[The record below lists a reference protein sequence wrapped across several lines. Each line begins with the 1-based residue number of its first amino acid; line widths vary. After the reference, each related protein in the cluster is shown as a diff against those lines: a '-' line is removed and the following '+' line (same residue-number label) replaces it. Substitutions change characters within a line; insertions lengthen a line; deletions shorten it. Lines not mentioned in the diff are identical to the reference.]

1 MAPIYVLGYV
11 RGVSNGLRVDV
22 DYDRRAE
29 LLESFFLSAAPLD
42 DADVPRA
49 LLIAAHPDDETIG
62 AGVLLARRPNFRI
75 VHVTDG
81 SPLNPSDAVAA
92 GCFSREAYAA
102 VRRREA
108 ADAMA
113 AAGIPAD
120 AITNLRFTDQQV
132 AFHLEELTQRILMMI
147 DQIKPEL
154 VLTHAYEGGHPDH
167 DSVALVCHLARCS
180 NPSGSAFFL
189 CEFTGYHARQGTMEI
204 YEFLGSSSQREFA
217 YRLRPEERKVKIR
230 MIEKFTTQTR
240 TLQSF
245 VCPEMERFR
254 LAPQYDFTRP
264 PHAGRLWYENFNWGV
279 DGATW
284 REIASQT
291 LNKILHP

>member
-1 MAPIYVLGYV
+1 
-11 RGVSNGLRVDV
+11 
-22 DYDRRAE
+22 
-29 LLESFFLSAAPLD
+29 LESFYLSPAALD
-42 DADVPRA
+42 NADVPRA

-81 SPLNPSDAVAA
+81 SPLNPSDALAA
-92 GCFSREAYAA
+92 GCPSRAAYGTA
-102 VRRREA
+102 RRREA
-108 ADAMA
+108 IDAMA

-120 AITNLRFTDQQV
+120 AITNLHFTDQQA
-132 AFHLEELTQRILMMI
+132 AFHLEELTRRILAVI
-147 DQIKPEL
+147 DQIKPEV

-167 DSVALVCHLARCS
+167 DSVALACHLARCS
-180 NPSGSAFFL
+180 TPPGGAFFL

-204 YEFLGSSSQREFA
+204 YEFLGNSSQREFA
-217 YRLRPEERKVKIR
+217 YSLDQEEREIKIR
-230 MIEKFTTQTR
+230 MLEKFTTQIR
-240 TLQSF
+240 TLQPF
-245 VCPEMERFR
+245 VCPEMEKFR

-284 REIASQT
+284 REMASQT